1 MPATWPAFLQDK
13 VNQAGFGYEP
23 GKNVLRSE
31 TDTGPAK
38 LRALTTKRVDKFS
51 VSIDLEISQFSDWDN
66 FYTVSLSSGVTP
78 FYYNHPFTQVPSIFR
93 MDAVKIDPMGG
104 LYFKITMSWE
114 LLP

>member
-23 GKNVLRSE
+23 GKNTLRSDM
-31 TDTGPAK
+31 DTGPAK
-38 LRALTTKRVDKFS
+38 VRLLTTKRVDKFT
-51 VSIDLEISQFSDWDN
+51 VSIDLEMSDFEEWDT
-66 FYTVSLSSGVTP
+66 FYTVSLASGVNT

-93 MDAVKIDPMGG
+93 LDGVKIDPIGG
-104 LYFKITMSWE
+104 LQFKISMSWE